1 MAERRNSSGAMV
13 IKNLH
18 KPAEDDVTVQSS
30 HRHKGLVY
38 LGIGGGGRKV
48 RHSYLSPA
56 EARAVAHALLA
67 YAEVTGPASAEF
79 SDEDR
84 QV

>member
-1 MAERRNSSGAMV
+1 MVERKNSGGAMV

-48 RHSYLSPA
+48 RHSYLAPG
-56 EARAVAHALLA
+56 EARALAHALLA
-67 YAEVTGPASAEF
+67 YAEVNDPSLVQ
-79 SDEDR
+79 SDDDR